1 MFAKQHLFPAD
12 ANGIKRVLI
21 MIDERDI
28 IKFVP
33 TIVGL
38 DAQSSR

>member
-12 ANGIKRVLI
+12 GIKRALI
-21 MIDERDI
+21 MIDQGDI